1 MKNIVF
7 ALGLMFTSG
16 SALAAEPLYLTF
28 RLSNGAERSFRSN
41 GLSMTVSGDMLLI
54 SNEEM
59 QAELS
64 IGSLVSMR
72 FTEKALSG
80 VMEINDSDSVTVY
93 SLKGEKVGEFKTAAI
108 AEKTLPVGSYIL
120 KSADKSIKKIIK

>member
-1 MKNIVF
+1 
-7 ALGLMFTSG
+7 
-16 SALAAEPLYLTF
+16 
-28 RLSNGAERSFRSN
+28 
-41 GLSMTVSGDMLLI
+41 MTVSGEMLLI
-54 SNEEM
+54 SNEET